1 MSHHETDHP
10 FAADLE
16 LGPDAMRRLVDR
28 AMERIVEHVSSL
40 AAQPVSDVSGAEQ
53 LARSL
58 RAPLPER
65 GRPLDEVL
73 SLVFDRALSKSYN
86 TASPGYLAFIPGGG
100 LFQTAVADLI
110 SASVNRYSGVW
121 IAAPGLVAIE
131 TNVLTWLRE
140 LVGLPETG
148 TGLLTSGGSLASLIA
163 LVTARTERLGES
175 FADGRIYLSDQI
187 HHCVPK
193 AARIAGFPAA
203 SLRPV
208 PTDGALRM
216 RPDALAR
223 AIEEDQSA
231 GARPFL
237 VVASAGTANTGAVD
251 DLAALADV
259 CDRHGLWLHVDA
271 AYGGFFLLT
280 ERGRA
285 VLRGIGRADSIVLDP
300 HKGLFLPYG
309 SGCLLVRDQGA
320 LRRAHGVTGDY
331 MPPMQESAERVD
343 FCDLSPELS
352 RPWRGL
358 SVWLPLML
366 HGVSTFRRYLDEKL
380 DLARMAHERLAA
392 RDDVEIVAPPSL
404 SLFAFRVRR
413 PGLAEEAENS
423 LNRRVLDA
431 VNRRQRVFLTG
442 TTLGGRFVLRICV
455 LSFRTHRERLEMA
468 LSDIDAAIAS
478 VS

>member
-1 MSHHETDHP
+1 MRPRDSATP
-10 FAADLE
+10 PPTDLE
-16 LGPDAMRRLVDR
+16 LSPEAMRRLVDR
-28 AMERIVEHVSSL
+28 AMERIVEHVASL
-40 AAQPVSDVSGAEQ
+40 GSQRVSDVDGADE

-58 RAPLPER
+58 VLPVPEA

-73 SLVFDRALSKSYN
+73 SLIFDRALSKSYN

-100 LFQTAVADLI
+100 LFQTAVAELI
-110 SASVNRYSGVW
+110 ASSVNRYSGVW
-121 IAAPGLVAIE
+121 VAAPGLVAIE
-131 TNVLTWLRE
+131 SNVLDWLRG
-140 LVGLPETG
+140 LVGMPDTG
-148 TGLLTSGGSLASLIA
+148 TGLLTSGGSLANLIA

-193 AARIAGFPAA
+193 AARIAGFPGS
-203 SLRPV
+203 SLATVPV
-208 PTDGALRM
+208 DDAFRM

-223 AIEEDQSA
+223 AVRDDRA
-231 GARPFL
+231 RGARPFL

-251 DLAALADV
+251 DLEALAAV
-259 CDRHGLWLHVDA
+259 GREHGLWLQVDA
-271 AYGGFFLLT
+271 AYGGFFMLT

-285 VLRGIGRADSIVLDP
+285 AMRGIEHADSVVLDP

-309 SGCLLVRDQGA
+309 SGCLIVRDETA
-320 LRRAHGVTGDY
+320 LRRAHSVTADY
-331 MPPMQESAERVD
+331 MPPLQGSTERVD

-366 HGVSTFRRYLDEKL
+366 HGVSTFRAYLDEKL
-380 DLARMAHERLAA
+380 DLARLACERLSA
-392 RDDVEIVAPPSL
+392 RDDLEIVTRPGL

-413 PGLAEEAENS
+413 AGLDGAALNA
-423 LNRRVLDA
+423 LNRRVLDE

-442 TTLGGRFVLRICV
+442 TVLDGRFVLRICV
-455 LSFRTHRERLEMA
+455 LSFRTHRERVEMA
-468 LSDIDAAIAS
+468 LDDLDAAIDAAG
-478 VS
+478 